1 MQSVLASMPMH
12 RRLDHRY
19 HPLARFQC
27 IVQHCQI
34 PRLKDVQRQPRA
46 RQKQRARQGK
56 DRYDFEDN
64 LIQAIIIRLLTPK
77 GELSRLGHPDYGS
90 RLHEMVGSTNTENT
104 RNLVKLRIIESL
116 NQEPRIESIEEV
128 IVEPSIQRRSS
139 IDVYIRVK
147 PINQA
152 DSINFGPL
160 NLDLES

>member
-1 MQSVLASMPMH
+1 MKDNRHLLNDFQLDLHHRQLRPVYQVSSSVKK
-12 RRLDHRY
+12 
-19 HPLARFQC
+19 
-27 IVQHCQI
+27 
-34 PRLKDVQRQPRA
+34 LKG
-46 RQKQRARQGK
+46 KQGWWIDLNTVQGK
-56 DRYDFEDN
+56 DN

>member
-1 MQSVLASMPMH
+1 MKDNRHLLNDF
-12 RRLDHRY
+12 RLDLHHRQLRPVY
-19 HPLARFQC
+19 Q
-27 IVQHCQI
+27 VSSSVKK
-34 PRLKDVQRQPRA
+34 LKG
-46 RQKQRARQGK
+46 KQGWWIDLNTVQGK
-56 DRYDFEDN
+56 DN